1 MNPGTVYPLAAQTSL
16 VFGDVQGAFAFV
28 GGAPDTAGDSSVASG
43 RPLCSKVSAKR
54 IYYLKLTI

>member
-16 VFGDVQGAFAFV
+16 VFGDVQGAFTFV

-43 RPLCSKVSAKR
+43 RPLRSKVSA
-54 IYYLKLTI
+54 